1 MALIKRHLELL
12 LGHGVVD
19 PGVKIGTVC
28 WCSVVLWDLG
38 SFERWRHGCELSDAL
53 TVFGI

>member
-53 TVFGI
+53 AVFGI